1 MGCVR
6 QIKLHNKT
14 IVGLKMGRENVKSFI
29 TNSYRYDSDADGKQD
44 KDSKDFHFQLD
55 CAESVETVD
64 RSAMNMR
71 HLYPL
76 Q

>member
-1 MGCVR
+1 MGV
-6 QIKLHNKT
+6 
-14 IVGLKMGRENVKSFI
+14 ENVKTFI
-29 TNSYRYDSDADGKQD
+29 QNSYRCDSDADGKQD

-64 RSAMNMR
+64 RSATNMR